1 MTTELV
7 LPDEVSVVNIGLPLF
22 AEAVRAQGRPAVQ
35 VDWRVPAGG
44 DPIALAA
51 LRRLSGTLNE
61 RVDEANAEVFRRLDT
76 GVPVLSAVRSA
87 GEVVSGPTGR
97 WLRHAGPALDLADAC
112 DPLRRSMRAAVVAE
126 GWADDVDAA
135 DALLAS
141 GQVTLGPANESG
153 GVVPMAAVVGPTT
166 PVWLVALADAGI
178 TAWAPI
184 GQGSGE
190 VAWFGR
196 DTPEAIARLVL
207 LRETVAP
214 VLADALTAI
223 DEPVDVLSIAA
234 QAVAMGDDVHV
245 RTQAA
250 TNLLLKQLLPALVG
264 SAQARRVEAA
274 RFLSANHLLF
284 LTLAMAAVRTLTAWA
299 GQVEGS
305 SVVTTMARNGTTFG
319 VRLSG
324 TAGWFRS
331 PAPMVGRA
339 LYHPGRGP
347 ADAAPDIGD
356 SAVLELVGLGGAAAA
371 GSPSVGQLV
380 GGRSAAAEL
389 TRELDRVCV
398 GRSTRITLPMAD
410 GRGTPL
416 GVDVRRVVEYG
427 ITPKVTTGILHNSD
441 GSGQIGAGV
450 AEAPLGCFRAALL
463 DLDSRLRAAT
473 ERTGPAPGGAPPSAS
488 PSRPRSTS

>member
-1 MTTELV
+1 
-7 LPDEVSVVNIGLPLF
+7 
-22 AEAVRAQGRPAVQ
+22 
-35 VDWRVPAGG
+35 
-44 DPIALAA
+44 
-51 LRRLSGTLNE
+51 
-61 RVDEANAEVFRRLDT
+61 
-76 GVPVLSAVRSA
+76 
-87 GEVVSGPTGR
+87 
-97 WLRHAGPALDLADAC
+97 
-112 DPLRRSMRAAVVAE
+112 
-126 GWADDVDAA
+126 
-135 DALLAS
+135 
-141 GQVTLGPANESG
+141 
-153 GVVPMAAVVGPTT
+153 VVGPTT